1 MQNPKRIE
9 DSGSSLVVFPT
20 MVETTA
26 AHSRLVSPSFT
37 HLLTDHSLRGLA
49 TVDHSLVRHDRQ
61 TQRRA
66 SVCRWWMV
74 EPSLTDFR
82 IYLHSTNS
90 SAKSAAAAAVPSD
103 AASASIFNV
112 CGLTDCSCCSPIW
125 WLSDECLYI
134 MQQSVALYT
143 WLNKADAMQT
153 V

>member
-26 AHSRLVSPSFT
+26 AHSRLVRPSFT

-66 SVCRWWMV
+66 SVCR
-74 EPSLTDFR
+74 
-82 IYLHSTNS
+82 
-90 SAKSAAAAAVPSD
+90 
-103 AASASIFNV
+103 
-112 CGLTDCSCCSPIW
+112 
-125 WLSDECLYI
+125 
-134 MQQSVALYT
+134 
-143 WLNKADAMQT
+143 
-153 V
+153 